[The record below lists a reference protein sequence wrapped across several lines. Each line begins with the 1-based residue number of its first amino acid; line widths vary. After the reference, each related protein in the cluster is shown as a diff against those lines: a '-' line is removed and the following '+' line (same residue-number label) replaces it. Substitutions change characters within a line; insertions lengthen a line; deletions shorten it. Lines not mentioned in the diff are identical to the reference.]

1 MLNKFITLLSMA
13 LLSTMSVAETQY
25 YDPAPDQ
32 VYPGEITEEMAK
44 KKTPAMLPAVP
55 PREALLKKDPNAS
68 VKAAPPVNER
78 IGGPPIVTPL
88 TECQA
93 AILFSVDADAKLR
106 GFIMRSLN
114 VIPAGQMA
122 DGAQT
127 VTDIFRSKS
136 PEEIVALARPM
147 KGVASSD
154 VRCPEEP
161 DETTADEEFEAIQ

>member
-1 MLNKFITLLSMA
+1 MLLNRTFVVVAA
-13 LLSTMSVAETQY
+13 LFASTSFAETEY
-25 YDPAPDQ
+25 YDPAPDI
-32 VYPGEITEEMAK
+32 VYPGEITEDMARK
-44 KKTPAMLPAVP
+44 ANPAMLPEVP
-55 PREALLKKDPNAS
+55 PREALLKRDPSAR
-68 VKAAPPVNER
+68 VEAARPVNER

-93 AILFSVDADAKLR
+93 AILFTANADAKLR

-127 VTDIFRSKS
+127 VSDVFGQKS
-136 PEEIVALARPM
+136 PEEIAALARPM

-154 VRCPEEP
+154 VRCPESSGSDP
-161 DETTADEEFEAIQ
+161 IQ